1 MAARRREKARQG
13 IVTSALRLHFWQHGL
28 FSLIALLVMAPLAFL
43 IMGSFSTAQLPTDF
57 SLATMGLVN
66 YIKVYTDPGTYEI
79 LNNTLIYVGGSAC
92 LGITLAVALAWLVER
107 TNMPGKIWVYAGVPM
122 TLAVPGMLQAM
133 AWVLLLSPR
142 IGFINKSL
150 QHIFELDRPPVNIYS
165 LGGMIFLEGLRLVP
179 TAFLMLVPLMRSMD
193 PALEEAAAVSGARPL
208 STARKIT
215 LRLLAPGLVA
225 VMIYQAMTALEV
237 FEIPGILGLPAGIY
251 VFSTK
256 IYAIVRSAT
265 FMPVYGQANALAMV
279 YLIIAVVTTY
289 YYTRM
294 ISRVEKYTIITGKG
308 YRPRELDLGRWR
320 YAAFGLVIFY
330 IFLAVLLPFAVLLYT
345 SFLAYLQAPSVEAF
359 KGFTLKN
366 YRFLAQYGEVG
377 SALQNTLVM
386 VVVTATATVLLS
398 FFTSLVIVRS
408 RFWGR
413 KLLDQLAFV
422 PHAIPGIVMGIA
434 FFWVFLKLD
443 FLPLY
448 GTIWAMSIGFT
459 VSFLSYGTRAM
470 NAALLQVHKE
480 LEEAAYVS
488 GARPWRTL
496 WRIFFPLMLPSFV
509 GIWIWVVLH
518 AVRIA
523 GLPLILYE
531 GPQNQVLAI
540 LIWNMWDEG
549 YVPAVAAIG
558 TLLMVTLLLL
568 TFLVRTVGFHR
579 QFVQSTKT

>member
-1 MAARRREKARQG
+1 
-13 IVTSALRLHFWQHGL
+13 
-28 FSLIALLVMAPLAFL
+28 
-43 IMGSFSTAQLPTDF
+43 
-57 SLATMGLVN
+57 
-66 YIKVYTDPGTYEI
+66 
-79 LNNTLIYVGGSAC
+79 
-92 LGITLAVALAWLVER
+92 
-107 TNMPGKIWVYAGVPM
+107 
-122 TLAVPGMLQAM
+122 M

-150 QHIFELDRPPVNIYS
+150 QSLFDLDQAPVNIYS

-208 STARKIT
+208 STTRKIT

-279 YLIIAVVTTY
+279 YLVIAVVTTY

-308 YRPRELDLGRWR
+308 YRPREFDLGQWR
-320 YAAFGLVIFY
+320 YAALGVVLLY
-330 IFLAVLLPFAVLLYT
+330 IFLAVVLPFAVFVYT
-345 SFLAYLQAPSVEAF
+345 SFLPFLQAPSVAAF
-359 KGFTLKN
+359 NSMTLKN
-366 YRFLAQYGEVG
+366 YRLLAQYGEVG
-377 SALQNTLVM
+377 SALRNTVVM

-408 RFWGR
+408 RFWGK

-448 GTIWAMSIGFT
+448 GTVWAMSIGFT

-488 GARPWRTL
+488 GARPWRTI
-496 WRIFFPLMLPSFV
+496 WRVFFPLMMPSFV

-558 TLLMVTLLLL
+558 SLLMLTLLLL
-568 TFLVRTVGFHR
+568 TFLVRTFGFHR
-579 QFVQSTKT
+579 QYIQSARA